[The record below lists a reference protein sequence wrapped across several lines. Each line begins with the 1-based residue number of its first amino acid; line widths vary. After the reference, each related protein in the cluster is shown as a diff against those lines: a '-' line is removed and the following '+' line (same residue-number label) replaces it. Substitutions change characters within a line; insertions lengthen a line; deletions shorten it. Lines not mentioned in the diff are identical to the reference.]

1 MFPTM
6 LFVTDYRVTVPI
18 IYK

>member
-18 IYK
+18 ICK